1 MEEARPGARFK
12 QQKIKEGALRNPKA
26 KEGSLAFLPS
36 SPPSHQETF
45 QFPQFHNKVKK
56 KKERIQ
62 RLGGLMRVY
71 WGLSGLIPETT
82 LPLPVLFGRTGEET

>member
-1 MEEARPGARFK
+1 MRDSNNRRLRRVP
-12 QQKIKEGALRNPKA
+12 LRNPKA

-56 KKERIQ
+56 KRKNPEAGRANEGL
-62 RLGGLMRVY
+62 LGIIWFNPRNNPAIT
-71 WGLSGLIPETT
+71 S
-82 LPLPVLFGRTGEET
+82 PLWQDR